1 MSASIT
7 IALRELRGGLKNFR
21 IFLACLALGVAAIA
35 AIGSVRQAITEGLT
49 SQAAAILG
57 GDAELKFTYR
67 FASDEE
73 KAWMNENAQVVS
85 EIVDFRSMAVISS
98 GDDPE
103 RALVQVKGVDSLYPI
118 YGEVELSQGASF
130 ASLPET
136 ADLPWALAEQV
147 LIDRFDLEI
156 GDTFQLGENRF
167 RLAAILTRE
176 PDSTGA
182 GFSFGPRVIVT
193 TQSLQGSG
201 LIAPGTLYD
210 TAYRL
215 KFSPDADLESLKE
228 EAQELF
234 QDSGMRWR
242 DRRNGAPGMTRFVN
256 RIGSFLILVGLA
268 GLAVGGIGISS
279 AVRSFLE
286 KKTNTIAT
294 LKTLGAAGKVIFSVY
309 FIQIGLLT
317 ALGILLGLAIGGA
330 VPILLGPYLTS
341 VLPVPTQFQIYKEP
355 LIEASIYGFLTALIF
370 TLWPLAR
377 VRDIKASGLFR
388 DSTSP
393 TTNRPNSTFVV
404 LTIILVVLLVGVAA
418 LLTGAPMLT
427 IWTAF
432 GIICALGVLSI
443 AAYGARK
450 LANWASRSSI
460 VRGRSEL
467 RLALGS
473 VGGVGSET
481 SSVVLSLGLGLTVL
495 ATVGQIEANM
505 RNLIELDLPD
515 RAPSY
520 FMVDIQNG
528 QLPGFLSAARE
539 NEGVDQIDTA
549 AMLRGIVTR
558 INGEVAREYAGDHW
572 VLRGDRGV
580 SYGDQ
585 APEGA
590 ELTQGEWWSQDYSG
604 PPLVSFAQEEGE
616 ELGLK
621 IGDEITVNI
630 LGRDIVATIANF
642 RVVDF
647 GTMGINF
654 IMIMNESALAGAPHS
669 HIATVYATQASE
681 GPLLKD
687 LAGRFPNITAIR
699 MRDAIGRVADTL
711 KSLSAATSW
720 GASVTLLTGFIVLIG
735 AAAAGEKKRE
745 YEAAVLKTLGATR
758 VRILK
763 SFALR
768 AALLGATAGIV
779 AIAAGATAAWAIM
792 TFVMDANFD
801 LAMGSAV
808 LIVTGGA
815 LASLIAGLLFAIR
828 PLSTSPSRILR
839 AKE

>member
-1 MSASIT
+1 
-7 IALRELRGGLKNFR
+7 
-21 IFLACLALGVAAIA
+21 
-35 AIGSVRQAITEGLT
+35 
-49 SQAAAILG
+49 
-57 GDAELKFTYR
+57 
-67 FASDEE
+67 
-73 KAWMNENAQVVS
+73 
-85 EIVDFRSMAVISS
+85 
-98 GDDPE
+98 
-103 RALVQVKGVDSLYPI
+103 
-118 YGEVELSQGASF
+118 
-130 ASLPET
+130 
-136 ADLPWALAEQV
+136 
-147 LIDRFDLEI
+147 
-156 GDTFQLGENRF
+156 
-167 RLAAILTRE
+167 
-176 PDSTGA
+176 
-182 GFSFGPRVIVT
+182 
-193 TQSLQGSG
+193 
-201 LIAPGTLYD
+201 
-210 TAYRL
+210 
-215 KFSPDADLESLKE
+215 
-228 EAQELF
+228 
-234 QDSGMRWR
+234 
-242 DRRNGAPGMTRFVN
+242 
-256 RIGSFLILVGLA
+256 
-268 GLAVGGIGISS
+268 
-279 AVRSFLE
+279 
-286 KKTNTIAT
+286 
-294 LKTLGAAGKVIFSVY
+294 
-309 FIQIGLLT
+309 
-317 ALGILLGLAIGGA
+317 
-330 VPILLGPYLTS
+330 
-341 VLPVPTQFQIYKEP
+341 
-355 LIEASIYGFLTALIF
+355 
-370 TLWPLAR
+370 
-377 VRDIKASGLFR
+377 
-388 DSTSP
+388 
-393 TTNRPNSTFVV
+393 
-404 LTIILVVLLVGVAA
+404 
-418 LLTGAPMLT
+418 
-427 IWTAF
+427 
-432 GIICALGVLSI
+432 
-443 AAYGARK
+443 
-450 LANWASRSSI
+450 
-460 VRGRSEL
+460 
-467 RLALGS
+467 
-473 VGGVGSET
+473 
-481 SSVVLSLGLGLTVL
+481 
-495 ATVGQIEANM
+495 
-505 RNLIELDLPD
+505 
-515 RAPSY
+515 
-520 FMVDIQNG
+520 
-528 QLPGFLSAARE
+528 
-539 NEGVDQIDTA
+539 
-549 AMLRGIVTR
+549 MLRGIVTR